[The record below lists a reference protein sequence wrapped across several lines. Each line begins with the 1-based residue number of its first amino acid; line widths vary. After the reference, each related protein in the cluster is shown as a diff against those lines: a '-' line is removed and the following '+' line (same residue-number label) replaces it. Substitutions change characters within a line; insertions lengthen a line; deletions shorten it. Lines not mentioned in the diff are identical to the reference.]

1 MLTKDINCFDYV
13 RTAETYKEKIF
24 QTKDLARNY
33 LEQLEKGD
41 TTECRGFD
49 MMMDSLNKYKIVQIN
64 KEIWSSEC
72 TQYKPLRRMSNSYRL
87 NKCGSQKRDRKQRR
101 NQTLVK
107 GMALLKLKFTDDISN
122 QYLWRNENEEKS
134 SDSETGTNYEN
145 YTEDVVEEDA
155 PSTSVS
161 RVSRKTLKHSA
172 TKSNSINPWC

>member
-1 MLTKDINCFDYV
+1 MLTKDINFFDDV
-13 RTAETYKEKIF
+13 RTVETIKEKIF

-41 TTECRGFD
+41 PTECRDFD

-72 TQYKPLRRMSNSYRL
+72 TQYKPFHRMSNCYRL
-87 NKCGSQKRDRKQRR
+87 NKSGSQKRDRKQRR
-101 NQTLVK
+101 NQTLLK
-107 GMALLKLKFTDDISN
+107 KMALLNLNFTD
-122 QYLWRNENEEKS
+122 
-134 SDSETGTNYEN
+134 DSETGTNYEN
-145 YTEDVVEEDA
+145 YTEDEVEKHA

-172 TKSNSINPWC
+172 SKSNYL